1 MSKPAFTGND
11 LMAMGYRPGPQ
22 FKKILSYLKDM
33 QLDNPAMGPEEAT
46 ALVQK
51 KFPRR

>member
-1 MSKPAFTGND
+1 MEAALTGND
-11 LMAMGYRPGPQ
+11 LMALGYRAGPQ
-22 FKKILSYLKDM
+22 FKKILSYLKDL
-33 QLDNPAMGPEEAT
+33 QLDNPALDPEEAA